1 MLYGLMKNIMVE
13 SMVAILLSINVVGN
27 TTTETKTVENID
39 NNNNTKI
46 EEKVTEEVVEEE
58 EVEEEEVEKEE
69 TEKEETEKEVKEEE
83 TKTTEEKTEEEVIEE
98 EEEDIYEWK
107 NEVITEEIANNP
119 NFEEQYNELLNIYN
133 DYNRIISYR
142 SPNYMK
148 EQHEQVKDEWRKEWV
163 NQLYAMEL
171 DENSILNELRTSLI
185 SLVKL
190 DYGYENCSDIIS
202 RINNNL

>member
-1 MLYGLMKNIMVE
+1 MLNGLIKNIIVK
-13 SMVAILLSINVVGN
+13 SAVIVLLSTSTIGN

-39 NNNNTKI
+39 NNTKI
-46 EEKVTEEVVEEE
+46 EEKVTEEVIEEE
-58 EVEEEEVEKEE
+58 EIEV
-69 TEKEETEKEVKEEE
+69 
-83 TKTTEEKTEEEVIEE
+83 
-98 EEEDIYEWK
+98 EEDIYEWE
-107 NEVITEEIANNP
+107 NEIIAEEIANNP

-133 DYNRIISYR
+133 DYNRIISHR

>member
-1 MLYGLMKNIMVE
+1 MVK
-13 SMVAILLSINVVGN
+13 SIVTILLSTSTVGN

-39 NNNNTKI
+39 NNTKI
-46 EEKVTEEVVEEE
+46 EETVTEEAEIA
-58 EVEEEEVEKEE
+58 
-69 TEKEETEKEVKEEE
+69 
-83 TKTTEEKTEEEVIEE
+83 TEEENYEKQ
-98 EEEDIYEWK
+98 EDIYEWE
-107 NEVITEEIANNP
+107 NETIAEEIANNP
-119 NFEEQYNELLNIYN
+119 NFEEQYNELMDIYN
-133 DYNRIISYR
+133 HYNELMGKT

-148 EQHEQVKDEWRKEWV
+148 DNHEQVKDLWREEWV
-163 NQLYAMEL
+163 NQLYVIEL

>member
-1 MLYGLMKNIMVE
+1 MVK
-13 SMVAILLSINVVGN
+13 SIVTILLSTSTVNN

-39 NNNNTKI
+39 NNTKI
-46 EEKVTEEVVEEE
+46 EETTEEKVNEEVIEKEEEEIVEEEVTEE
-58 EVEEEEVEKEE
+58 
-69 TEKEETEKEVKEEE
+69 KEEE
-83 TKTTEEKTEEEVIEE
+83 TEMSTEEV

-107 NEVITEEIANNP
+107 NETIAEEIANNP
-119 NFEEQYNELLNIYN
+119 NFEEQYNELMDIYN
-133 DYNRIISYR
+133 HYNELMGKT

-148 EQHEQVKDEWRKEWV
+148 DNHEQVKDLWREEWV

-171 DENSILNELRTSLI
+171 DENSILNELKISLI

-190 DYGYENCSDIIS
+190 DYGYENCSDIIY

>member
-1 MLYGLMKNIMVE
+1 MLNGLIKNIMVK
-13 SMVAILLSINVVGN
+13 SIVTILLSTNVISN
-27 TTTETKTVENID
+27 TTTETKTVEDID
-39 NNNNTKI
+39 DDDNTTKI
-46 EEKVTEEVVEEE
+46 EETII
-58 EVEEEEVEKEE
+58 EKE
-69 TEKEETEKEVKEEE
+69 K
-83 TKTTEEKTEEEVIEE
+83 EEVIEE
-98 EEEDIYEWK
+98 ETETTTEELPKENYETDEDIYEWK
-107 NEVITEEIANNP
+107 DEIIAEEIANNP

-148 EQHEQVKDEWRKEWV
+148 EQHEQVKDLWREEWT

-171 DENSILNELRTSLI
+171 DENSVLNELRISMI

>member
-1 MLYGLMKNIMVE
+1 MLNGLIKNIIVK
-13 SMVAILLSINVVGN
+13 SAVTVLLSTSTIGN

-39 NNNNTKI
+39 NNTKI
-46 EEKVTEEVVEEE
+46 EEM
-58 EVEEEEVEKEE
+58 
-69 TEKEETEKEVKEEE
+69 
-83 TKTTEEKTEEEVIEE
+83 TTEEKEIEV
-98 EEEDIYEWK
+98 EEDIYEWK
-107 NEVITEEIANNP
+107 NEIIAEEIANNP

-133 DYNRIISYR
+133 DYNRIISHR

>member
-1 MLYGLMKNIMVE
+1 MLNGLIKNIMVK
-13 SMVAILLSINVVGN
+13 SIVTILLSTNAVGN
-27 TTTETKTVENID
+27 TTTETKTVEDID
-39 NNNNTKI
+39 NNIKI
-46 EEKVTEEVVEEE
+46 EEKVIEEE
-58 EVEEEEVEKEE
+58 
-69 TEKEETEKEVKEEE
+69 KEEE
-83 TKTTEEKTEEEVIEE
+83 TEITTEEVIEE
-98 EEEDIYEWK
+98 EIDVEEDVYEWE
-107 NEVITEEIANNP
+107 NEIIAEEITNNS

-142 SPNYMK
+142 NPNYMK
-148 EQHEQVKDEWRKEWV
+148 EQHEQVKDLWREEWV
-163 NQLYAMEL
+163 NQLYAIEL

>member
-1 MLYGLMKNIMVE
+1 MLNGLKKNIMVK
-13 SMVAILLSINVVGN
+13 SIVTILLSTSTVGN

-39 NNNNTKI
+39 NNTKI
-46 EEKVTEEVVEEE
+46 EETITEEAEIA
-58 EVEEEEVEKEE
+58 
-69 TEKEETEKEVKEEE
+69 
-83 TKTTEEKTEEEVIEE
+83 TEEENYEKQ
-98 EEEDIYEWK
+98 EDIYEWK
-107 NEVITEEIANNP
+107 NETIAEEIANNP
-119 NFEEQYNELLNIYN
+119 NFEEQYNELMDIYN
-133 DYNRIISYR
+133 HYNELMGKT

-148 EQHEQVKDEWRKEWV
+148 DNHEQVKDLWREEWV
-163 NQLYAMEL
+163 NQLYAIEL

>member
-1 MLYGLMKNIMVE
+1 MLNELIKNIMVK
-13 SMVAILLSINVVGN
+13 SIVTILLSTNVIGN
-27 TTTETKTVENID
+27 TTIETKTVEDID
-39 NNNNTKI
+39 NNTKI
-46 EEKVTEEVVEEE
+46 EETVTEEVEIV
-58 EVEEEEVEKEE
+58 
-69 TEKEETEKEVKEEE
+69 
-83 TKTTEEKTEEEVIEE
+83 TEEENYEKQ
-98 EEEDIYEWK
+98 EDICEWK
-107 NEVITEEIANNP
+107 NETITEEIANNP
-119 NFEEQYNELLNIYN
+119 NFEEQYNELMDIYN
-133 DYNRIISYR
+133 HYNELMSKT

-148 EQHEQVKDEWRKEWV
+148 DNHEQVKDLWRKEWV

>member
-1 MLYGLMKNIMVE
+1 MLNGLIKNIMVK
-13 SMVAILLSINVVGN
+13 SIVTILLSTSTVGN

-39 NNNNTKI
+39 NNTKI
-46 EEKVTEEVVEEE
+46 EETVTEEAEIV
-58 EVEEEEVEKEE
+58 
-69 TEKEETEKEVKEEE
+69 
-83 TKTTEEKTEEEVIEE
+83 TEEENYEKQ
-98 EEEDIYEWK
+98 EDIYEWK
-107 NEVITEEIANNP
+107 NETIAEEIANNP

-133 DYNRIISYR
+133 DYNRIISHR

>member
-1 MLYGLMKNIMVE
+1 MLNGLIKNIIVK
-13 SMVAILLSINVVGN
+13 SAVTVLLSTSTIGN

-39 NNNNTKI
+39 NNTKI
-46 EEKVTEEVVEEE
+46 EEMTIEEVTEE
-58 EVEEEEVEKEE
+58 KEE
-69 TEKEETEKEVKEEE
+69 N
-83 TKTTEEKTEEEVIEE
+83 
-98 EEEDIYEWK
+98 IYEW
-107 NEVITEEIANNP
+107 NDEIIAEEIANNP
-119 NFEEQYNELLNIYN
+119 NFEEQYNELMDVYN
-133 DYNRIISYR
+133 HYNELMGKT

-171 DENSILNELRTSLI
+171 DKNSILNELRTSLI

>member
-1 MLYGLMKNIMVE
+1 M
-13 SMVAILLSINVVGN
+13 
-27 TTTETKTVENID
+27 
-39 NNNNTKI
+39 
-46 EEKVTEEVVEEE
+46 EVS
-58 EVEEEEVEKEE
+58 
-69 TEKEETEKEVKEEE
+69 
-83 TKTTEEKTEEEVIEE
+83 
-98 EEEDIYEWK
+98 
-107 NEVITEEIANNP
+107 
-119 NFEEQYNELLNIYN
+119 ELLNIYN
-133 DYNRIISYR
+133 DYNRIISHR

>member
-1 MLYGLMKNIMVE
+1 MLNGLIKNIIVK
-13 SMVAILLSINVVGN
+13 SAVTVLLSTSTIGN

-39 NNNNTKI
+39 NNTKI
-46 EEKVTEEVVEEE
+46 EEMTTEEVTEEKEI
-58 EVEEEEVEKEE
+58 EV
-69 TEKEETEKEVKEEE
+69 
-83 TKTTEEKTEEEVIEE
+83 
-98 EEEDIYEWK
+98 EEDIYEWK
-107 NEVITEEIANNP
+107 NEIIAEEIANNP

-133 DYNRIISYR
+133 DYNRIISHR

>member
-1 MLYGLMKNIMVE
+1 MLNGLIKNIMVK
-13 SMVAILLSINVVGN
+13 SIVTILLLTSTVGN

-39 NNNNTKI
+39 NNTKI
-46 EEKVTEEVVEEE
+46 EETVTEEAEIA
-58 EVEEEEVEKEE
+58 
-69 TEKEETEKEVKEEE
+69 
-83 TKTTEEKTEEEVIEE
+83 TEEENYEKQ
-98 EEEDIYEWK
+98 EDIYEWK
-107 NEVITEEIANNP
+107 NETIAEEIANNP
-119 NFEEQYNELLNIYN
+119 NFEEQYNELMDIYN
-133 DYNRIISYR
+133 HYNELMGKT

-148 EQHEQVKDEWRKEWV
+148 DNHEQVKDLWRQEWV
-163 NQLYAMEL
+163 NQLYAIEL